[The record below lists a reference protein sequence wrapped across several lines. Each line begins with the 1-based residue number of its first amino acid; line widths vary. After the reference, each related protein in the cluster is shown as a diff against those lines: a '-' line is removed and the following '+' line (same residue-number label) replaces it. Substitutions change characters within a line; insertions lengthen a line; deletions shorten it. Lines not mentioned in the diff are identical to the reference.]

1 MSKMYFFGDSYVENL
16 GCRPGD
22 EYYLKTFTGVEKTWT
37 RILSERHDLEEVN
50 LGESGF
56 TNYNFLNQVW
66 SYMDKFTSKDKVIIR
81 IGPYDRYNI
90 DSATTKIKRGDLL
103 KADKTGDTPI
113 YFYPIARDTSDHYR
127 KKLSTRLSP
136 VEIET
141 IINFNTYILKTNKF
155 RKQFIKNAFK
165 NISTQLRGKNV
176 THFIFDHEWLNFF
189 DDWNDIKNIHNI
201 IPGHLTW
208 EQHKA
213 FAELI
218 HNQL

>member
-1 MSKMYFFGDSYVENL
+1 MYFFGDSYVENL

-90 DSATTKIKRGDLL
+90 DSATTKI
-103 KADKTGDTPI
+103 
-113 YFYPIARDTSDHYR
+113 
-127 KKLSTRLSP
+127 
-136 VEIET
+136 
-141 IINFNTYILKTNKF
+141 
-155 RKQFIKNAFK
+155 
-165 NISTQLRGKNV
+165 
-176 THFIFDHEWLNFF
+176 
-189 DDWNDIKNIHNI
+189 
-201 IPGHLTW
+201 
-208 EQHKA
+208 
-213 FAELI
+213 
-218 HNQL
+218 